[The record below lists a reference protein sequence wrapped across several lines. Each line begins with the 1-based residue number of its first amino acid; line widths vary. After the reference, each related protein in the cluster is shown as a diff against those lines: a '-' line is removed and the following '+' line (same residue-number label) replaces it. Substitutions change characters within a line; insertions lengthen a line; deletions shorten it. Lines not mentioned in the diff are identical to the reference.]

1 LFEQEG
7 IMATEKEIQELKRR
21 HSLRLL
27 NQPGV
32 CGVGVEKD
40 EAGGYVLAMH
50 LDTDDPQ
57 ILSQLP
63 KEIEGHPI
71 KFLRSGPFRKF
82 ARPEE

>member
-1 LFEQEG
+1 
-7 IMATEKEIQELKRR
+7 MATEKEIRDLKQR

-40 EAGGYVLAMH
+40 ETGGYVLAIH
-50 LDTDDPQ
+50 LNTDDPQ

-63 KEIEGHPI
+63 KEIEGHPL

-82 ARPEE
+82 AHSEE

>member
-1 LFEQEG
+1 
-7 IMATEKEIQELKRR
+7 MATENEIRELKRR

-32 CGVGVEKD
+32 SGVGVEKD
-40 EAGGYVLAMH
+40 ETGGYVLAIH
-50 LDTDDPQ
+50 LNTDDPQ

-63 KEIEGHPI
+63 RELEGHPL

-82 ARPEE
+82 AHSEE